1 MAKNKKTPDE
11 EVINETIEETAE
23 DVSAEE
29 TTETAAEETTAAES
43 TTDTADDETEKLK
56 KELEETKEARMRLLA
71 EYDNYRKRTTKEKTD
86 IYSDAQAK
94 TVNEFL
100 SVIDNFDRAMSVES
114 TDEKFKSG
122 MQMIFNQYL
131 EILKKIGVSEIGAE
145 GEEFDPNLHHAVSQV
160 EDEELGENTIAQVF
174 QKGYKLGDRII
185 RPAMVSVANP

>member
-1 MAKNKKTPDE
+1 
-11 EVINETIEETAE
+11 
-23 DVSAEE
+23 
-29 TTETAAEETTAAES
+29 
-43 TTDTADDETEKLK
+43 
-56 KELEETKEARMRLLA
+56 
-71 EYDNYRKRTTKEKTD
+71 
-86 IYSDAQAK
+86 
-94 TVNEFL
+94 
-100 SVIDNFDRAMSVES
+100 MSVES